1 MVVIGHELNH
11 AVELLDVPTVI
22 DATTPQNYCR
32 RNAAIE
38 RYSFETEEA
47 IEIELK
53 IDKELRQWAKRQ

>member
-1 MVVIGHELNH
+1 MPSVCSTCRRSV
-11 AVELLDVPTVI
+11 
-22 DATTPQNYCR
+22 DATTAQNYYR

-38 RYSFETEEA
+38 RLQPFETEEA